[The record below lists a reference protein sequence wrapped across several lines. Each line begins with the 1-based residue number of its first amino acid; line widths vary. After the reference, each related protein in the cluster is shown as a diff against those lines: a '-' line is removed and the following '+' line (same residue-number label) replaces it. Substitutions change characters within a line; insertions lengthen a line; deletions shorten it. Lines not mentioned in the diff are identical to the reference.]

1 MRILLALSIILL
13 ASCARREQKVP
24 ETIAV
29 DSPAVSAPDT
39 LEYVEPGFAELLQ
52 KKKDQGVDFF
62 ALGQEPSW
70 SVDIYRDSLMH
81 FSEFGGMTMN
91 TPGVDPVIKGDTTTY
106 SATTETGNMKIT
118 IVKGECT
125 DIMSGQKFTHH
136 VSVEV
141 KRGKDKTS
149 KTFNGC
155 GNLVD

>member
-1 MRILLALSIILL
+1 MRTLLALFIIVL
-13 ASCARREQKVP
+13 ASCGQRGQNAP

-29 DSPAVSAPDT
+29 DSPAMAAPDT

-52 KKKDQGVDFF
+52 KKKDSGVDFF

-70 SVDIYRDSLMH
+70 SLNIYRDSLIQ
-81 FSEFGGMTMN
+81 FSSFEGLAMN
-91 TPGVDPVIKGDTTTY
+91 TPGVEPVTRGDTTTY
-106 SATTETGNMKIT
+106 SATTESGNMTIT
-118 IVKGECT
+118 LVKGACT

-136 VSVEV
+136 VAVEV

-155 GNLVD
+155 GTQVD